1 MVRGPVPEASSQVAR
16 RNNKGLERFL
26 EVTPCQQPALPDDT
40 DPRGVEWWQ
49 CWQNHPLAAS
59 FTMLEWR
66 TLETAVPFYIAAL
79 DGDSKAAD
87 TFLKITAKFGVTTE
101 DRLRLRITTSV
112 AKPSPA
118 GGMVRKTLSAGV
130 NV

>member
-1 MVRGPVPEASSQVAR
+1 MVRGPVPKESSQVAR
-16 RNNKGLERFL
+16 RNNKGMERFL
-26 EVTPCQQPALPDDT
+26 EVEPCPQPPLPAGT
-40 DPRGVEWWQ
+40 DPRAVEWWE
-49 CWQNHPLAAS
+49 CWQNHPLSSS
-59 FTMLEWR
+59 FTMLEWE
-66 TLETAVPFYIAAL
+66 TLKLAVPFYVAGL
-79 DGDSKAAD
+79 DGDSRAAE
-87 TFLKITAKFGVTTE
+87 TFMKLTAKFGLTTE